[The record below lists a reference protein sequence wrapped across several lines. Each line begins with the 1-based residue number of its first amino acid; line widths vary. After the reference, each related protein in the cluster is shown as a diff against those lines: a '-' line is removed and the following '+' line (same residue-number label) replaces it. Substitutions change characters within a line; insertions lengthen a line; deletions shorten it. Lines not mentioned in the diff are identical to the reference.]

1 MDSKLPD
8 ILRRRLIFYAAGALL
23 LMGTAAALAVSIPLV
38 GQRKQMEETA
48 LLQAATLKA
57 QAAAEW
63 LRQNRHLAR
72 QIAARTGMRQELELM
87 NKGLKPADEVI
98 PFITGAI
105 QDSLRQTFDVLSI
118 TRLDDKG
125 RLVAQG
131 GLPMPSSWLSPVQN
145 PAQDKSRRVRLSL
158 PKTLEQRQCLLFTA
172 PILNRTREYI
182 GYDVMAVSTESLR
195 QLLGENAMLGQWEGD
210 APLWF
215 WQGQAEE
222 QSSPLWNHVLQRT
235 ATGGSGVAQTPH
247 KVLAY
252 IPVPDSPW
260 GLVLAA
266 DASSLYAPAWAHA
279 HSVVGY
285 MLLAY
290 GLCLGGFVVLSRPL
304 AGAILLHT
312 HELEATVD
320 AKTRQL
326 QEELHARIAVEKALQ
341 QSRNELEQR
350 VEERTQSLAAANSAL
365 LHEQTQRKQ
374 VARELINLMEEV
386 RSDISRDLHDHTG
399 QLLTTLRLSLETL
412 RGEVEPQS
420 PEAAARLHSAGE
432 TVKIIQRTLKS
443 IARGLRP
450 PCLDY
455 LGLVAA
461 LEALL
466 EEYRQAGLKIFFFH
480 KDIPEHLKA
489 EQGLAL
495 YRIAQEALT
504 NVLRHA
510 KASTVHVSFTCQKL
524 DDAEDPRQRTIT
536 LSIEDDGQGFD
547 PERTRQTRGPVERLG
562 LTLMQE
568 RMILLDG
575 ECVIESAPGRGT
587 QIMAQ
592 LITEIDT
599 EAE

>member
-8 ILRRRLIFYAAGALL
+8 TLRRRLIFYAAGALL
-23 LMGTAAALAVSIPLV
+23 LMGAAAALAVSIPLV

-48 LLQAATLKA
+48 LLQEATLKA

-72 QIAARTGMRQELELM
+72 QIAARTGMRQELEMM
-87 NKGLKPADEVI
+87 NKGLKPAEEVI

-105 QDSLRQTFDVLSI
+105 QDSLRQTSDVLGI

-131 GLPMPSSWLSPVQN
+131 GLPMSPQWLTPVQD
-145 PAQDKSRRVRLSL
+145 PAKDQSRRVRLSL
-158 PKTLEQRQCLLFTA
+158 PKMLEQRQCLLFTA
-172 PILNRTREYI
+172 PILNRSSEYI
-182 GYDVMAVSTESLR
+182 GYDVMAVSTDSLR
-195 QLLGENAMLGQWEGD
+195 QLLGKNALLGQWEGD

-215 WQGQAEE
+215 WSGAAKE
-222 QSSPLWNHVLQRT
+222 QPGAAWSHVLQRT
-235 ATGGSGVAQTPH
+235 AAGGSGVTQTPH

-252 IPVPDSPW
+252 VPVPDSPW
-260 GLVLAA
+260 GLVLEA
-266 DASSLYAPAWAHA
+266 DASSLYAPAWAHV

-285 MLLAY
+285 TLLAY
-290 GLCLGGFVVLSRPL
+290 ALCLGGFIVLSRPL

-320 AKTRQL
+320 AKTHQL
-326 QEELHARIAVEKALQ
+326 QEELDARIAVEKALQ
-341 QSRNELEQR
+341 QSRDELEQR
-350 VEERTQSLAAANSAL
+350 VEERTQSLAAANTAL

-412 RGEVEPQS
+412 RGEVEPQN

-432 TVKIIQRTLKS
+432 TVKTIQRTLKS

-480 KDIPEHLKA
+480 KDIPEHVKA

-524 DDAEDPRQRTIT
+524 DDAEHGQRRTIT

-547 PERTRQTRGPVERLG
+547 PEHTLHTRGPVERLG

-568 RMILLDG
+568 RMVLLDG

-592 LITEIDT
+592 VSMEMNEDT
-599 EAE
+599 E